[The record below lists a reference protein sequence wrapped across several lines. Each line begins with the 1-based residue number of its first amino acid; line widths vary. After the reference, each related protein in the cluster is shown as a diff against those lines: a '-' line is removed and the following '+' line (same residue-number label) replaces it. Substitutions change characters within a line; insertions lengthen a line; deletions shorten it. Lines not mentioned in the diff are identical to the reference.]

1 MWPGGHTGN
10 TSHCHSAHD
19 VPDIAPSTLY
29 ALYRVIFKTTLKGI
43 IIFCILQIKEIEI
56 EILGWGRSGG
66 VEPGVPGFQD
76 HGVYHRCCLT

>member
-43 IIFCILQIKEIEI
+43 IIFYILQIKEIELS
-56 EILGWGRSGG
+56 EDKQLAY
-66 VEPGVPGFQD
+66 D
-76 HGVYHRCCLT
+76 HEVMKPDFNSSSFRLQRPSI